1 MNELQTLHRGE
12 LILAP
17 AVEKVRSAL
26 ELWLAGF
33 SSENTWRAYRKEV
46 EAFAAFAG
54 RDDVAE
60 AVAHFLASPMGRL
73 TPSPTRFAFQRCVL
87 RLSELALFGAQTL
100 RCPQLSLRA

>member
-33 SSENTWRAYRKEV
+33 SSENTRRAYRKEV

-54 RDDVAE
+54 RDDGAE
-60 AVAHFLASPMGRL
+60 AVARFLALAWAGSRC
-73 TPSPTRFAFQRCVL
+73 RRCVAG
-87 RLSELALFGAQTL
+87 REG
-100 RCPQLSLRA
+100 